1 MTLRKKIYRE
11 LGHMVVVV
19 ALLAGLGIYASDF
32 VIHGVMA
39 KPELNGLIIAT
50 AIFAT
55 ALSFMALNNLF
66 NDMNALDALNTD
78 YGYRRK
84 TSDSDIYSTPAK
96 VFKRPSL
103 LGYGYRL
110 ITEELQN
117 RGQTRLP
124 AETVHLLVKDVDQ
137 RISDMRS
144 TLTYFGGLLVFLGLL
159 GAFMGLMKTVHSVG
173 DLIGSMDMSGAGGA
187 DSIGKMID
195 GMKGPLAGMSTGFS
209 SSLFG
214 LMFSMVIGLIDRFL
228 ISAMKAVRNEFEAT
242 LINMAE
248 LETAHASGAAP
259 GHAPHHGASQAAG
272 HGVGGAGAGL
282 SPQAEEAFA
291 RIREASERTQEQ
303 LHELNATVAGA
314 FASLRSQKLRATI
327 DDTLSLALAAIA
339 DGQRQMSEQ
348 MGRFADA
355 ALQMAED
362 RSDSDARLLAAQERQ
377 SDLIAEF
384 LARPAGGGSPSLGAH
399 AGGPVQIGSATGPE
413 SQGARALLDRLA
425 QAFRQSRAL
434 QEHAGAGRVANAQL
448 ERSMIA
454 TQALARET
462 MKRLDDMR
470 RDDRRVVRDISR
482 RQEAVLRQL
491 SDVSQSIARALN
503 ANDITP
509 RDRIEA
515 MRAELENMQRA
526 AANDLKRLESH
537 VVASRRMAERAELAA
552 KQTAQNVETM
562 QATLPARGRQS
573 G

>member
-19 ALLAGLGIYASDF
+19 ILLLGLGIYGFDF
-32 VIHGVMA
+32 VIHGIMA

-55 ALSFMALNNLF
+55 GLTFLALKSLF
-66 NDMNALDALNTD
+66 NDVNALDALNTD
-78 YGYRRK
+78 YGYRRRA
-84 TSDSDIYSTPAK
+84 SDADIYSKPAK
-96 VFKRPSL
+96 VFNRPSL

-173 DLIGSMDMSGAGGA
+173 DLIGSMDMSGAGGS
-187 DSIGKMID
+187 DSIGKMIE

-214 LMFSMVIGLIDRFL
+214 LMFSMVIGLLDRFL
-228 ISAMKAVRNEFEAT
+228 ISAMKAVRNDFEAT
-242 LINMAE
+242 LINIAE
-248 LETAHASGAAP
+248 LETAHASGASP
-259 GHAPHHGASQAAG
+259 GHAPHHGPAG
-272 HGVGGAGAGL
+272 VSGHALAEAGPGL
-282 SPQAEEAFA
+282 SRESQEAFA

-314 FASLRSQKLRATI
+314 FASLRTQKLRATI
-327 DDTLSLALAAIA
+327 DDTMSLALAGIA

-355 ALQMAED
+355 ALQMAQD

-384 LARPAGGGSPSLGAH
+384 LARPAGMVAPGGNAQSAAPAPIIGA
-399 AGGPVQIGSATGPE
+399 VGPE
-413 SQGARALLDRLA
+413 THGARALLERLA

-434 QEHAGAGRVANAQL
+434 QEHVSGGRAANPQL

-462 MKRLDDMR
+462 LKRLDDMR
-470 RDDRRVVRDISR
+470 RDDRRVVRDIAR

-491 SDVSQSIARALN
+491 SDVSKSIARALN

-515 MRAELENMQRA
+515 MREELESMQRA
-526 AANDLKRLESH
+526 ATSDLKRLESH

-552 KQTAQNVETM
+552 KQTAQNVESI
-562 QATLPARGRQS
+562 QAKLPARERL
-573 G
+573 